1 MTRFLSLLILV
12 VGTQIVQ
19 AQSAD
24 ESIVRQ
30 ILDRQTK
37 SWNKGDLEEF
47 MSGYWKSDSLMFIGR
62 TGVTYG
68 WQKTLD
74 NYRRGYPDRAAMGT
88 LRFDILEV
96 QTISADCIFVVGKWH
111 LARTV
116 GDLQGH
122 FSLVW
127 RKINGE
133 WKIVSDHSS

>member
-12 VGTQIVQ
+12 AGTQIVQ
-19 AQSAD
+19 AQTP
-24 ESIVRQ
+24 EETIVRQ